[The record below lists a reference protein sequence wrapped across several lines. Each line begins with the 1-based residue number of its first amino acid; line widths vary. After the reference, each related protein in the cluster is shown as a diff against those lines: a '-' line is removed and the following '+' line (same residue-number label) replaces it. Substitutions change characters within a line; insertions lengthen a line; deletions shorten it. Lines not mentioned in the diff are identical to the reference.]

1 MEEMILDAEHSRLF
15 AGVCGTCGVSVI
27 LWIGCNSRQEYD
39 LTSSKVG
46 LLSLLLLRF
55 SVLYFA

>member
-1 MEEMILDAEHSRLF
+1 MILDAEHSRLF
-15 AGVCGTCGVSVI
+15 AGVCGTCGVSVPVI